1 MSNQVLDNSNISVHL
16 GKTSQ
21 YKSTYD
27 KTLLVREPRQ
37 NNRTYLGID
46 DNKLPLPFVGFDTW
60 NAYECSYLLNNGCP
74 VTGVVKLSYAAS
86 SKYIVESKSI
96 KLYFNS
102 FNMEKMGS
110 NIRESIDKFSKTVS
124 ADLSDLLQTGVNV
137 GFIPSSIY
145 DKTEVS
151 AHDFYSKNLF
161 ETLENS
167 IPEQTLYS
175 LTFDTYQ
182 ETPAILDQ
190 GNHIEISD
198 GNFGQY
204 FHSALLKSNCRVTS
218 QPDWGDVF
226 IYINTNRF
234 VDKTSLL
241 KYIVSFR
248 GECHFHEEICECI
261 YKRLEDKFKPEALFV
276 MCLYARR
283 GGIDI
288 NPVRASNVDLL
299 YRMSSNLH
307 DVRGPHVKTSKQ

>member
-1 MSNQVLDNSNISVHL
+1 MANTVLDNSNISIHL

-37 NNRTYLGID
+37 NNRTYLGISD
-46 DNKLPLPFVGFDTW
+46 DNLPFKGFDTW
-60 NAYECSYLLNNGCP
+60 NAYECSFLLDNGCP
-74 VTGVVKLSYAAS
+74 VTGIAKVVYPCS
-86 SKYIVESKSI
+86 STYIVESKSI

-102 FNMEKMGS
+102 FNMERMGS
-110 NIRESIDKFSKTVS
+110 NVRVGIDKFIHTAS
-124 ADLSDLLQTGVNV
+124 ADLSELLKTGVTV
-137 GFIPSSIY
+137 GFIPAHIY

-151 AHDFYSKNLF
+151 AHDYYAKNLF
-161 ETLENS
+161 VTLEND
-167 IPEQTLYS
+167 IPEKTLYS
-175 LTFDTYQ
+175 LNFNTYE
-182 ETPAILDQ
+182 ETPALLDA
-190 GNHIEISD
+190 GNHLEVSD
-198 GNFGQY
+198 GANIGQY

-226 IYINTNRF
+226 IYINTKYHI
-234 VDKTSLL
+234 DKTSLL

-261 YKRLEDKFKPEALFV
+261 YKRLYDKFNPEALFV

-299 YRMSSNLH
+299 YRLSSNLS
-307 DVRGPHVKTSKQ
+307 DVYGPHVKTSKQ